1 MRNTRIVD
9 YLVIREYKE
18 IILNITPKYSS
29 MKSLRYHCKYKKQA
43 FIFNERSGGMK
54 KLIKYLGSF
63 ILVILISVCFLYLN
77 NDIGISRSNIE
88 KDARYSHK
96 IKDTWDVAKDTTES
110 MSAMIFYSEDFS
122 DHTFSIYVN
131 RPGLSF
137 GYFFRGGGSVIE
149 TERYIAEI
157 YIEGYNERAFV
168 SMNRQQVSKVEIDD
182 GNEVQT
188 IEIDSEKP
196 FVFILPNN
204 VGSLTIYDIN
214 GNIVESVQH
223 KI

>member
-1 MRNTRIVD
+1 
-9 YLVIREYKE
+9 
-18 IILNITPKYSS
+18 
-29 MKSLRYHCKYKKQA
+29 
-43 FIFNERSGGMK
+43 MK

-63 ILVILISVCFLYLN
+63 MVAILVAVCFLYFN

-96 IKDTWDVAKDTTES
+96 IEATWNVAKDTTET
-110 MSAMIFYSEDFS
+110 MSAMIFYSDDLA
-122 DHTFSIYVN
+122 DHTYSIYVN

-157 YIEGYNERAFV
+157 HIEGYNERAFV
-168 SMNRQQVSKVEIDD
+168 SMNRQQVTKVEIDD

-188 IEIDSEKP
+188 IKIDSEKP

-214 GNIVESVQH
+214 GNIVESARH
-223 KI
+223 RL

>member
-1 MRNTRIVD
+1 MKNTI
-9 YLVIREYKE
+9 
-18 IILNITPKYSS
+18 KYIG
-29 MKSLRYHCKYKKQA
+29 A
-43 FIFNERSGGMK
+43 FIV
-54 KLIKYLGSF
+54 
-63 ILVILISVCFLYLN
+63 VILIAVCFLYFN
-77 NDIGISRSNIE
+77 NNIGISKSNIE

-110 MSAMIFYSEDFS
+110 MSAMIFYSEDFA

-137 GYFFRGGGSVIE
+137 GYFFRGGGSVTE
-149 TERYIAEI
+149 TEKYIAEI
-157 YIEGYNERAFV
+157 YIEGFNERAFV
-168 SMNRQQVSKVEIDD
+168 SMNKQQVSKVEIDD

-188 IEIDSEKP
+188 IKIDSEKP
-196 FVFILPNN
+196 FALILPANAGN
-204 VGSLTIYDIN
+204 VTIYDIN